1 MRLKNIAS
9 AEMERRQGQG
19 RGEAG
24 ANESELEEIFE
35 RVARIGK
42 KAVSEGLVNANF
54 GNLSVRVGSKMLISR
69 SGAFLDELHKGNLVE
84 VRIEEEGN
92 EAGGSGEES
101 GASSEAIVHR
111 EIYKNTEAKAIL
123 HTHSPFAVS
132 ISLLLGEGAVVKPV
146 DVEGT
151 LLLGEIPVVGGAP
164 GSIELASNLA
174 SALKSHRAAIAHAH
188 GCFAVGST
196 IEEAF
201 VVASAVEHAC
211 KVKFLCEISRSV
223 F

>member
-1 MRLKNIAS
+1 M
-9 AEMERRQGQG
+9 
-19 RGEAG
+19 
-24 ANESELEEIFE
+24 NESELEEIFE

-211 KVKFLCEISRSV
+211 KVKFLCEISRNAIHSKQIK
-223 F
+223 

>member
-1 MRLKNIAS
+1 
-9 AEMERRQGQG
+9 MERRGGQG
-19 RGEAG
+19 RGEAEV
-24 ANESELEEIFE
+24 NESELEEILE

-69 SGAFLDELHKGNLVE
+69 SGVFLDELHKGNLVE

-92 EAGGSGEES
+92 EASGGEES
-101 GASSEAIVHR
+101 GASSEMIVHR
-111 EIYKNTEAKAIL
+111 EIYKRTEAKAII

-132 ISLLLGEGAVVKPV
+132 ISLLLSEGAVVKPV

-174 SALKSHRAAIAHAH
+174 SALKSHKAAIAHAH

-223 F
+223 FKTNKEVKL

>member
-1 MRLKNIAS
+1 
-9 AEMERRQGQG
+9 MERRQGQG
-19 RGEAG
+19 RGEAEVK
-24 ANESELEEIFE
+24 ESELEEIFE

-92 EAGGSGEES
+92 EAGSGEES

-111 EIYKNTEAKAIL
+111 EIYKRTEANAIL

-132 ISLLLGEGAVVKPV
+132 ISLLLGDVGEGAVVKPV

-223 F
+223 FKTNKEVKL

>member
-1 MRLKNIAS
+1 MK
-9 AEMERRQGQG
+9 
-19 RGEAG
+19 
-24 ANESELEEIFE
+24 ESELEEIFE

-84 VRIEEEGN
+84 ARIEEEGN
-92 EAGGSGEES
+92 EAGSGEES
-101 GASSEAIVHR
+101 GASSEMIVHR
-111 EIYKNTEAKAIL
+111 EIYKRTEANAII

-132 ISLLLGEGAVVKPV
+132 ISLLLGDVGEGAVVKPV

-164 GSIELASNLA
+164 GSIELALNLA

-211 KVKFLCEISRSV
+211 KVKFLCEISRNAIHSKQIK
-223 F
+223 

>member
-1 MRLKNIAS
+1 
-9 AEMERRQGQG
+9 MERRGGQG
-19 RGEAG
+19 RGEAEV
-24 ANESELEEIFE
+24 NESELEEIFE

-111 EIYKNTEAKAIL
+111 EIYKNTEANAIL
-123 HTHSPFAVS
+123 HTHSPFVVS
-132 ISLLLGEGAVVKPV
+132 ISLLLGDVGEGAVVKPV

-211 KVKFLCEISRSV
+211 KVKFLCEISRNAIHQNK
-223 F
+223 

>member
-1 MRLKNIAS
+1 
-9 AEMERRQGQG
+9 MERRGGQG
-19 RGEAG
+19 RGEAEV
-24 ANESELEEIFE
+24 NESELEEILE

-69 SGAFLDELHKGNLVE
+69 SGVFLDELHKGNLVE

-92 EAGGSGEES
+92 EASGGEES
-101 GASSEAIVHR
+101 GASSEMIVHR
-111 EIYKNTEAKAIL
+111 EIYKRTEAKAII

-132 ISLLLGEGAVVKPV
+132 ISLLLSEGAVVKPV

-174 SALKSHRAAIAHAH
+174 SALKSHKAAIAHAH

-211 KVKFLCEISRSV
+211 KVKFLCEFRRIQKSGAAGI
-223 F
+223 

>member
-1 MRLKNIAS
+1 VK
-9 AEMERRQGQG
+9 
-19 RGEAG
+19 
-24 ANESELEEIFE
+24 ESELEEIFE
-35 RVARIGK
+35 RVARIGR

-223 F
+223 LHFLKQMKQNTQIQSSH

>member
-1 MRLKNIAS
+1 MK
-9 AEMERRQGQG
+9 RRGGQG
-19 RGEAG
+19 RGEAEV
-24 ANESELEEIFE
+24 NESELEEILE

-92 EAGGSGEES
+92 EAGSGEES

-111 EIYKNTEAKAIL
+111 EIYKRTEAKAIL

-132 ISLLLGEGAVVKPV
+132 ISLLLGEGAVVKPM

-211 KVKFLCEISRSV
+211 KVKFLCEFRRIQKSGAAGI
-223 F
+223 

>member
-1 MRLKNIAS
+1 M
-9 AEMERRQGQG
+9 
-19 RGEAG
+19 
-24 ANESELEEIFE
+24 NESELEEIFE

-111 EIYKNTEAKAIL
+111 EIYKRTEAKAII

-223 F
+223 FFKTNKEVKL